1 MVGIILVQPVILLN
15 VDMVIL
21 HQMTLEVRE
30 YRAGRYCGEEE
41 EKKEGKHRT
50 DPMIK
55 IFLRAFCRVLQDELL
70 LIVSS

>member
-1 MVGIILVQPVILLN
+1 MVGIVLVLPGRCFVQQLVQPVILLN

-41 EKKEGKHRT
+41 EKKEKAHRT
-50 DPMIK
+50 DQMVVNL
-55 IFLRAFCRVLQDELL
+55 LRGLL
-70 LIVSS
+70 